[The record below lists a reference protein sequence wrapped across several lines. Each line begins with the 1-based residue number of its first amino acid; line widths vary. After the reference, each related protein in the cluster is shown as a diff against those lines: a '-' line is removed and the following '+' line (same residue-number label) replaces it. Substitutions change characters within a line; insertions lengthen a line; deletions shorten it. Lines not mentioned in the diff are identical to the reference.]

1 MSKNLN
7 LALIVV
13 GAISVVLTTL
23 SIAVHQLPLIIATWI
38 CLGILWG
45 LVIYEPIHSK
55 RRGEECI
62 HERFFVEVPDAHVTK
77 LVEFDY
83 GKELWNKFIHTQSH
97 TKKDIKMMIAFP
109 VRITSVSSSFIQGFF
124 HKYTTDGNHTW
135 RDIKEHVIIIG
146 DSNLVEKFNSEI
158 NR

>member
-1 MSKNLN
+1 MSKNLT

-13 GAISVVLTTL
+13 GAISVVLTIL
-23 SIAVHQLPLIIATWI
+23 SITAHQLPLTITTWI

-55 RRGEECI
+55 RREEGCTY
-62 HERFFVEVPDAHVTK
+62 ERFFVEVPDAHVTK
-77 LVEFDY
+77 LVEFNY

-124 HKYTTDGNHTW
+124 HKYTTDGKHTW
-135 RDIKEHVIIIG
+135 KDIKEHVTIVG
-146 DSNLVEKFNSEI
+146 DSNLVAKFNSEI